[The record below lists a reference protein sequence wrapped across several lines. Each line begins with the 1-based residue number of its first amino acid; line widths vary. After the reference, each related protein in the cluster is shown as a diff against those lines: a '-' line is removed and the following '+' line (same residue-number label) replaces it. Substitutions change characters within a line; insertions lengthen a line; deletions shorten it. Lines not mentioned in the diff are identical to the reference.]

1 MSRKTAG
8 AHDIED
14 IIQEGCKI
22 LAGQER
28 PRYMDVCQ
36 TLKARHSIIVS
47 YYTLRNRFLGKS
59 LPPRKAHVQQ
69 QILSP
74 EAKKVLVDW
83 IIFLSDTAHPLDKLT
98 VRKKAMALCGRKPS
112 ASWVY
117 WFLQRWPEIQL
128 GRPSGLDP
136 KRGQAFNQP
145 VVGRHF
151 DLFLQ
156 IVKKYDIPMENIY
169 NMDEKGCQRGGGRKQ
184 SGRKYFVPRCRRPRY
199 RQRSANLELITVIEC
214 ICTDGTNILPGF
226 VFLGRAR
233 SGRRSRRARLQWM
246 TSC

>member
-1 MSRKTAG
+1 MPRKTAR
-8 AHDIED
+8 ACDIED

-36 TLKARHSIIVS
+36 TLEARHSVVVS
-47 YYTLRNRFLGKS
+47 YHTLRNRFLGKS
-59 LPPRKAHVQQ
+59 LPPRKAHTQQ

-74 EAKKVLVDW
+74 EAEKVLVDW

-98 VRKKAMALCGRKPS
+98 VRKKVMALCGTKPS

-117 WFLQRWPEIQL
+117 WFLWRWPDIQL
-128 GRPSGLDP
+128 GRPSSLDP
-136 KRGQAFNQP
+136 KRGQAFNRP

-151 DLFLQ
+151 DLLLQ
-156 IVKKYDIPMENIY
+156 IVKKYDIPMKNIY

-184 SGRKYFVPRCRRPRY
+184 SG
-199 RQRSANLELITVIEC
+199 
-214 ICTDGTNILPGF
+214 
-226 VFLGRAR
+226 
-233 SGRRSRRARLQWM
+233 
-246 TSC
+246 